1 MGCQNRQLY
10 TVDGYGDPLSFG
22 LSTSPPGT
30 WLTPDGRFAGWPTSD
45 TCIGTSSCA
54 TQAGYPSVAT
64 VEALC
69 PGSNP
74 HIDGVL
80 VPVLDASCPTY
91 GIRWVYICCS
101 GSDSPAPY
109 GPTTSPNV
117 YGDEFFDCKFTRQ
130 IYREASTFTSYEVAA
145 FWQCGQFKTC
155 GAMVAGQGLNYVAG
169 TNRCCPTCSAGECW
183 CETEN
188 DCIECDEENADC
200 ADETDCHWDPDACEV
215 TCDEPTCPPGES
227 YDWLNCECSANGGGT
242 RTTAGANPWLET
254 HPFMSYVGLAFERSR
269 RVRFKRTD
277 ANVLP
282 FVADNYI
289 SADPGAGSYKDK
301 QPCFE
306 IVRDIGR
313 LVVAF
318 YREGGAS
325 PGIYLAYSDDDGETW
340 TVEGTRTMQGSHPI
354 LRVHPVLG
362 TQVLIAYRS
371 GKLYGRIKDPGDA
384 DFGTE
389 FTLTDDASA
398 DLTSDDDGVGLT
410 PASDTAMRW
419 YLTVRQSSTLTT
431 FQSWDDCRTWTEV
444 V

>member
-1 MGCQNRQLY
+1 MECGDCAFNNDMTMQFAFPTRPEFKCLYDCQNCKTCEGQLL
-10 TVDGYGDPLSFG
+10 PPI
-22 LSTSPPGT
+22 PPGT
-30 WLTPDGRFAGWPTSD
+30 ADVYYFDGF
-45 TCIGTSSCA
+45 
-54 TQAGYPSVAT
+54 
-64 VEALC
+64 
-69 PGSNP
+69 
-74 HIDGVL
+74 
-80 VPVLDASCPTY
+80 
-91 GIRWVYICCS
+91 
-101 GSDSPAPY
+101 
-109 GPTTSPNV
+109 
-117 YGDEFFDCKFTRQ
+117 
-130 IYREASTFTSYEVAA
+130 
-145 FWQCGQFKTC
+145 
-155 GAMVAGQGLNYVAG
+155 
-169 TNRCCPTCSAGECW
+169 CCPPEIDGECW
-183 CETEN
+183 CEDSGEYVPCEQEIEN
-188 DCIECDEENADC
+188 VDCG
-200 ADETDCHWDPDACEV
+200 DETGAEWDPFACEV
-215 TCDEPTCPPGES
+215 TFTEPACPPGES
-227 YDWLNCECSANGGGT
+227 YDWVNCECSADGGGT

-269 RVRFKRTD
+269 RVRFKRTE
-277 ANVLP
+277 ASVLP
-282 FVADNYI
+282 FVTDNYI
-289 SADPGAGSYKDK
+289 STDPGAGSYKDK

-371 GKLYGRIKDPGDA
+371 GKLYGKIKETGDA

-419 YLTVRQSSTLTT
+419 YLTVRQSSTLKT

>member
-1 MGCQNRQLY
+1 MQFSAGEFSLGYVRYRVQCYSEPVMTCQEAIDYYFSAFIPFPHCDPCTY
-10 TVDGYGDPLSFG
+10 TVRSQSQLNFTGKYWDYFNKYYEYRLSCENCGYIYY
-22 LSTSPPGT
+22 
-30 WLTPDGRFAGWPTSD
+30 PD
-45 TCIGTSSCA
+45 
-54 TQAGYPSVAT
+54 Y
-64 VEALC
+64 
-69 PGSNP
+69 
-74 HIDGVL
+74 
-80 VPVLDASCPTY
+80 Y
-91 GIRWVYICCS
+91 G
-101 GSDSPAPY
+101 G
-109 GPTTSPNV
+109 N
-117 YGDEFFDCKFTRQ
+117 
-130 IYREASTFTSYEVAA
+130 
-145 FWQCGQFKTC
+145 
-155 GAMVAGQGLNYVAG
+155 
-169 TNRCCPTCSAGECW
+169 CCPPCSAGQCW
-183 CETEN
+183 CEETNSCVSCDQEIEN
-188 DCIECDEENADC
+188 VDCEEDSNV
-200 ADETDCHWDPDACEV
+200 EWDPFACEV
-215 TCDEPTCPPGES
+215 TYDEPTCAEGEA
-227 YDWLNCECSANGGGT
+227 YDWENCECVPEEEGGGGT
-242 RTTAGANPWLET
+242 RTTAGANPWHET
-254 HPFMSYVGLAFERSR
+254 HPLMSYVGLAFERSR

-282 FVADNYI
+282 FVTDNYI

-398 DLTSDDDGVGLT
+398 DLASDDDGVGLT